1 MPEYSAALQAQYA
14 AIQGVLDEAAVNMIA
29 SGEAILK
36 RPGRILLAQMGLVRG
51 EDENTTIT
59 TTTTAPTGSFTLL
72 DNACGPGLIAGVL
85 QEDLPRDL
93 LLQSRIVCADINGNL
108 VEILEQR
115 AEAQQWAGVET
126 AVLDAQNPGLPDESF
141 SHCTVNFGM
150 HVIPDPDAVLKAT
163 KALLKPSGV
172 FGLTTMH
179 SSTVGWTAD
188 IRSALSSLPFPT
200 EPLPAILP
208 MTANGRPEWSE
219 TAGVERA
226 LQDHGFDDVL
236 VRVVEHRS
244 PCFSGADFVGRF
256 GMMIRMVTGAHWSK
270 ETRRRAL
277 VDGEEEQGTGT
288 GRGFRPD
295 GAYRETPRREARG
308 QAWELHWKMLVATC
322 RKPEA

>member
-1 MPEYSAALQAQYA
+1 M
-14 AIQGVLDEAAVNMIA
+14 
-29 SGEAILK
+29 
-36 RPGRILLAQMGLVRG
+36 LVFLTR
-51 EDENTTIT
+51 T
-59 TTTTAPTGSFTLL
+59 P
-72 DNACGPGLIAGVL
+72 P
-85 QEDLPRDL
+85 
-93 LLQSRIVCADINGNL
+93 
-108 VEILEQR
+108 
-115 AEAQQWAGVET
+115 
-126 AVLDAQNPGLPDESF
+126 
-141 SHCTVNFGM
+141 
-150 HVIPDPDAVLKAT
+150 AT
-163 KALLKPSGV
+163 KALLKPSGL

-226 LQDHGFDDVL
+226 LRDHGFDDVL

-277 VDGEEEQGTGT
+277 VDGEEEQGDGD
-288 GRGFRPD
+288 GEGGFD
-295 GAYRETPRREARG
+295 LMAHIARHLDAKHGG

>member
-1 MPEYSAALQAQYA
+1 MPEYNAALQAQYA

-126 AVLDAQNPGLPDESF
+126 AVLDAQVS
-141 SHCTVNFGM
+141 
-150 HVIPDPDAVLKAT
+150 
-163 KALLKPSGV
+163 
-172 FGLTTMH
+172 
-179 SSTVGWTAD
+179 
-188 IRSALSSLPFPT
+188 
-200 EPLPAILP
+200 
-208 MTANGRPEWSE
+208 
-219 TAGVERA
+219 
-226 LQDHGFDDVL
+226 
-236 VRVVEHRS
+236 
-244 PCFSGADFVGRF
+244 
-256 GMMIRMVTGAHWSK
+256 
-270 ETRRRAL
+270 
-277 VDGEEEQGTGT
+277 
-288 GRGFRPD
+288 
-295 GAYRETPRREARG
+295 
-308 QAWELHWKMLVATC
+308 
-322 RKPEA
+322 